1 MIRSRFPSSLAV
13 RLAVLLLSTGAL
25 AADGGEVS
33 NATFT
38 SGMSDGAPVDYRQ
51 EFFLDTSVV
60 YFYGELLGLQGQTM
74 THRWSL
80 EGRMMQ
86 EVPIAVTSGRQ
97 SAWSK
102 SVMQPEWTGNWAVDV
117 VDQSGRVLGRSNFA
131 YNPN

>member
-51 EFFLDTSVV
+51 EFFRDTPVV
-60 YFYGELLGLQGQTM
+60 YFYSELLDLQGQTV